1 MATSTPAKSKV
12 HSAKMSRLRQ
22 PVFAGKG
29 KGAKGDASAKDG
41 PQLVGGAKGTK
52 GAKAGKRAKPNPVL
66 LGVLGVI
73 LLVGLARVA
82 MPSLFGGG
90 SSGAVASFP
99 APITNRH
106 LVPRV
111 TAPKTGAGSTA
122 ATTVPSRP
130 PRDPFT
136 PPPGFGS

>member
-29 KGAKGDASAKDG
+29 KGAKGNAKDG
-41 PQLVGGAKGTK
+41 PQLVGGAKG
-52 GAKAGKRAKPNPVL
+52 AKAGKRAKPNPIL

-73 LLVGLARVA
+73 GVLGLARVA

-90 SSGAVASFP
+90 GTKAVASFP
-99 APITNRH
+99 APLTTRH
-106 LVPRV
+106 LVPRI
-111 TAPKTGAGSTA
+111 TASKAGAGSTV
-122 ATTVPSRP
+122 ATTVPGRP